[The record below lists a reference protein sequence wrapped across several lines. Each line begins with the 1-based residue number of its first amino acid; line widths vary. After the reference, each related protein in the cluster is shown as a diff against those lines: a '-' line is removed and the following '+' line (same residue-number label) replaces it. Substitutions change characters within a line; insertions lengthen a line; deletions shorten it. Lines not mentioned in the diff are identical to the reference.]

1 MARGRITP
9 EDGQEI
15 ECRQCGGVWD
25 STVGYESHDC
35 PEAVRMVRGVS
46 PPPRN
51 GESTESYRARNA
63 EAIADYVERTR
74 SALRMAQQDRFGQAE
89 EIEELKRMLDELGAS
104 R

>member
-15 ECRQCGGVWD
+15 ECRQCGEVFD

-35 PEAVRMVRGVS
+35 PEAIEMVRGVS
-46 PPPRN
+46 PPPRR

-63 EAIADYVERTR
+63 EAIRRHREGR
-74 SALRMAQQDRFGQAE
+74 
-89 EIEELKRMLDELGAS
+89 
-104 R
+104 